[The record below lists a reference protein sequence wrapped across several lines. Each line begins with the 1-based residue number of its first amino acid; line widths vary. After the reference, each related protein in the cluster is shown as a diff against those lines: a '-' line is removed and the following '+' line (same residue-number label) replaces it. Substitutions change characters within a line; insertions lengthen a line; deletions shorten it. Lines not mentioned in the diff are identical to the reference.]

1 MVPGK
6 NNLECFD
13 TIDYYFIYCYHKITN
28 VILRKQF
35 FLAMTETT
43 EDEFFYPETN
53 ENSETMVDP
62 IAETDSG
69 KKTQIGIRLDA
80 DGSRMLAS
88 IRNWFSRQK
97 SVEFLGE
104 EGTGPAIAT
113 TDTTLARFILDAGIK
128 ALYSDVQNDELI
140 DEVAKLFKKHS
151 VGRVCKL
158 LNDKYGL
165 PDDLEKKILA
175 LGFKRSQQIARSEEF
190 SNVKTQAQRLETKYG
205 DQLSGAEEELEEL
218 YQHEGI

>member
-1 MVPGK
+1 MQ
-6 NNLECFD
+6 
-13 TIDYYFIYCYHKITN
+13 
-28 VILRKQF
+28 KQN
-35 FLAMTETT
+35 FLAMTELN
-43 EDEFFYPETN
+43 EDEFFYTETS
-53 ENSETMVDP
+53 ENLENMVDP
-62 IAETDSG
+62 IAGTDSG
-69 KKTQIGIRLDA
+69 KKLQIGIRLDA

-88 IRNWFSRQK
+88 IKNWFSRQK

-104 EGTGPAIAT
+104 EGTGPAIAS

-140 DEVAKLFKKHS
+140 DEAAKLFKEHS
-151 VGRVCKL
+151 VGRVCYL
-158 LNDKYGL
+158 LAEKYGL
-165 PDDLEKKILA
+165 PQDLEKKILA